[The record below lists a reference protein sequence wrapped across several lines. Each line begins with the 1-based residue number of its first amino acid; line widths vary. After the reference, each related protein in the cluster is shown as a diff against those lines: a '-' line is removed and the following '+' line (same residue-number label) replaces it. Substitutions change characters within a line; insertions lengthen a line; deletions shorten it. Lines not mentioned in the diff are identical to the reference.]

1 MMFFDFFLSSF
12 RKLENRKFFNE
23 DTDMSNMRRYFVYV
37 GFVFIFNIY
46 IYIELMMNYIL
57 TVLIDISIYVYN
69 YLLCKLNYDYSILL
83 LRVVYGLVR

>member
-1 MMFFDFFLSSF
+1 M
-12 RKLENRKFFNE
+12 
-23 DTDMSNMRRYFVYV
+23 YV
-37 GFVFIFNIY
+37 GFVFIFN

-57 TVLIDISIYVYN
+57 TVLIDISIYVLYN

>member
-46 IYIELMMNYIL
+46 IYRINDELYI
-57 TVLIDISIYVYN
+57 DSINRYFY
-69 YLLCKLNYDYSILL
+69 I
-83 LRVVYGLVR
+83 RI

>member
-1 MMFFDFFLSSF
+1 
-12 RKLENRKFFNE
+12 
-23 DTDMSNMRRYFVYV
+23 
-37 GFVFIFNIY
+37 
-46 IYIELMMNYIL
+46 MMNYIL

>member
-1 MMFFDFFLSSF
+1 MFFDFFLSSF
-12 RKLENRKFFNE
+12 RNLENRKFFNE

-37 GFVFIFNIY
+37 GFVFIFN